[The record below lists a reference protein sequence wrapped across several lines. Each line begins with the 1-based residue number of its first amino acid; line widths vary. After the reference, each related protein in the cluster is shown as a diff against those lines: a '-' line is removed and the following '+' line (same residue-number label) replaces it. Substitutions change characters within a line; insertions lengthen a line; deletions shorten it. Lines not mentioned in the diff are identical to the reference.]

1 VDERSYSF
9 GYWLRRRRK
18 ALDLTQE
25 ELGQAVSCSRFAIR
39 KIEADERRP
48 SRRLAERLAER
59 LAVPAAELDA
69 FLEAARAV
77 RSTDQLQVDTH
88 PFAPGAASESERQPT
103 AGVNAANGDIP
114 ALDSPAAPASSP
126 LVGRDDELGQLAAL
140 LARVTSGEG
149 HAVLIEGEPGIGKSR
164 LLQEIT
170 RYASAHGI
178 RTLRTN
184 CWQIERAMPYQPVID
199 LVGQA
204 VDLCTTATLQKLP
217 PIALAE
223 IAALVPAVTERFPSL
238 PALSMDFPEARQGRL
253 FRAIMRLFDALGGG
267 RQLVIAVD
275 DVHWVDDTSRQFLH
289 YLARHVSGQPLLLIL
304 AYRGEEVDADE
315 SLASFVQSLRREAH
329 ARHIVLARLSVADA
343 DSLLAQQPEERLRS
357 SGLGA
362 WLHRESEGN
371 PLFMTSI
378 LHSLAE
384 QDALPLELRSQN
396 SARAGFRAPSRSE
409 HALPEALRAS
419 VRARIDRVPREIRAK
434 LEIAAVLGRRFDFE
448 LLQAVA
454 KEPQAALLDA
464 IELLVKRQLLREES
478 EGGVYDFSHDKV
490 REVVYLDMGST
501 RRMLLHRS
509 VAEVLEQREDLE
521 PRERTARLAEHYERG
536 QVWSKAIH
544 YLRQAAEQSQRLFA
558 MREALR
564 WFDRAVILA
573 EAHADAMDE
582 PAWLALIER
591 RGVARAQAGQTL
603 GALADFER
611 VIDVARSRGEHERV
625 RDLLIEL
632 GMAYRRADAYEQAT
646 ACLNE
651 ALTASRAMNDERHA
665 ADTLYHLGTVAWSNG
680 RNAQAIQFHQEA
692 VEICERLQLHDLI
705 AVQAFHG
712 RGEAHFANA
721 EPAAAIACFTRSLD
735 YARGIGDKS
744 YESENLMMIGW
755 ASLGIMGLGD
765 YAGALEHYESALRIA
780 RAADLQWHL
789 GPTFLGRD
797 HVRSCLGEYAA
808 AWAGMNETLRR
819 LEALKLVR
827 YQIMAHELM
836 GHLLLD
842 LNNHEKAAAV
852 LERGLTIA
860 RDAHIMYWRPRLQ
873 ASLAIARMRCSEFDA
888 RPELERA
895 LATARENSERYL
907 ETRCLEALTELTFA
921 RGEIDA
927 CIAAADQLLAL
938 AQPGN
943 MRELMAIALRWRGEA
958 LIADK
963 GFDAARAALMQAS
976 EIADRIG
983 RPRLSWDVHR
993 SLARL
998 GHRTG
1003 AADDE
1008 HRHHCAVR
1016 EVAARIKQDLIGS
1029 ELRFEPPE
1037 PNTGSS

>member
-1 VDERSYSF
+1 MDEWTYSF

-25 ELGQAVSCSRFAIR
+25 ELGQGVSCSRFAIR

-59 LAVPAAELDA
+59 LAVPAAERDA
-69 FLEAARAV
+69 FLEAARAI
-77 RSTDQLQVDTH
+77 RSTDQLQVDAE
-88 PFAPGAASESERQPT
+88 PLRSGVASGNRQEPA
-103 AGVNAANGDIP
+103 AGVNDSRDTPILNSTAA
-114 ALDSPAAPASSP
+114 ADSTP
-126 LVGRDDELGQLAAL
+126 LVGRSNELGQLVGL
-140 LARVTSGEG
+140 LARVTSGAG

-164 LLQEIT
+164 LLQEIA
-170 RYASAHGI
+170 RYASAKGI

-184 CWQIERAMPYQPVID
+184 CYEIERAMAYQPVID

-204 VDLCTTATLQKLP
+204 VDLCSTLMLEKLP

-238 PALSMDFPEARQGRL
+238 PALSMNFPEARQVRL
-253 FRAIMRLFDALGGG
+253 FRAIVRLFDVLGGG
-267 RQLVIAVD
+267 RQLVITVD
-275 DVHWVDDTSRQFLH
+275 DIHWVDDTSRQFLH
-289 YLARHVSGQPLLLIL
+289 YLARHVPGRPLLLLL

-315 SLASFVQSLRREAH
+315 GLASFVGSLRREAH
-329 ARHIVLARLSVADA
+329 AWHLPLARLLLADA
-343 DSLLAQQPEERLRS
+343 ESLLAQLAEERLRT

-378 LHSLAE
+378 LHSLAD
-384 QDALPLELRSQN
+384 QDELPVDLRGQN
-396 SARAGFRAPSRSE
+396 STRVDFRAPSRSE

-419 VRARIDRVPREIRAK
+419 VRARINRVPREIRAT

-454 KEPQAALLDA
+454 KEPQGALLDA
-464 IELLVKRQLLREES
+464 IEPLVKRQLLREEP

-490 REVVYLDMGST
+490 REVVYLDIGGT
-501 RRMLLHRS
+501 RRMLLHRT
-509 VAEVLEQREDLE
+509 VAEALEQREGPE
-521 PRERTARLAEHYERG
+521 PHERTAQLAEHFERG

-544 YLRQAAEQSQRLFA
+544 YLVQVAEQSQRLFA

-564 WFDRAVILA
+564 WFDRAVTLA
-573 EAHADAMDE
+573 EAHPDAMDE
-582 PAWLALIER
+582 HGQLALIEQ
-591 RGVARAQAGQTL
+591 RGGARAQAGQTA
-603 GALADFER
+603 GAVADFER
-611 VIDVARSRGEHERV
+611 VIDVARSRGERERV

-651 ALTASRAMNDERHA
+651 ALSASRAMNDERHA

-680 RNAQAIQFHQEA
+680 RNRDAILYHQEA
-692 VEICERLQLHDLI
+692 VEICERLQLADII

-721 EPAAAIACFTRSLD
+721 EPTPAIECFTRSLD

-755 ASLGIMGLGD
+755 ASLGIMGSAH
-765 YAGALEHYESALRIA
+765 YPRALDCCESALRIA

-789 GPTFLGRD
+789 GPTFLARD
-797 HVRSCLGEYAA
+797 HVRSCLGEYRA
-808 AWAGMNETLRR
+808 AWAGMNETLRH
-819 LEALKLVR
+819 LEVLKLVR

-842 LNNHEKAAAV
+842 LNNNEKAAAV
-852 LERGLTIA
+852 LEQGLSIA
-860 RDAHIMYWRPRLQ
+860 RDANIMYWRPRLQ
-873 ASLAIARMRCSEFDA
+873 ASLAIARVRCGDLDLQPAIEQ
-888 RPELERA
+888 A

-907 ETRCLEALTELTFA
+907 ETRCLEALTELMHA
-921 RGEIDA
+921 RGESGA
-927 CIAAADQLLAL
+927 CLAAADQLLTL
-938 AQPGN
+938 AQPNN
-943 MRELMAIALRWRGEA
+943 MRELTAIALRWRGEA

-963 GFDAARAALMQAS
+963 HFTPAREALMQAS
-976 EIADRIG
+976 ELTEAIA

-998 GHRTG
+998 ARQIG
-1003 AADDE
+1003 AAKEE
-1008 HRHHCAVR
+1008 HRRRAAAQ
-1016 EVAARIKQDLIGS
+1016 EIAARIEHDLSGA
-1029 ELRFEPPE
+1029 ELRFA
-1037 PNTGSS
+1037 SV